1 MINLTNVDGEVQF
14 SCFISSYELPEDKN
28 DDWCNVGV
36 KITTDQN
43 EISIVDPALTAFE
56 LVNLKSWFESLST
69 RKLLRFARQS
79 FIEPNLEF
87 EILAA
92 NDEFIRISVALEQ
105 EMRPDFELLQFAQ
118 KQSDWKLVFEGSQGQ
133 FSENSFWNRW
143 GDTIVSRAQ
152 QILDREIVAF
162 APFRNFITQ

>member
-1 MINLTNVDGEVQF
+1 M
-14 SCFISSYELPEDKN
+14 
-28 DDWCNVGV
+28 

-56 LVNLKSWFESLST
+56 LVNLKSWFDSLST

-133 FSENSFWNRW
+133 FSENSFWNR
-143 GDTIVSRAQ
+143 
-152 QILDREIVAF
+152 
-162 APFRNFITQ
+162 